1 MDGKRL
7 WTILRGIAWANV
19 GFGVLGFLY
28 GLSLT
33 VSTSE
38 TYSTYTEPH
47 PDHWVSAFTLLLAG
61 LMASLV
67 FFFLERVL
75 ENSAMK
81 EVILRDMLKKIES
94 LEIKAKY

>member
-1 MDGKRL
+1 MGGKKL
-7 WTILRGIAWANV
+7 WMILRGIAWANV

-33 VSTSE
+33 VTTSE
-38 TYSTYTEPH
+38 ALAYTEPH
-47 PDHWVSAFTLLLAG
+47 PDRWVAAFTLLFAG

-67 FFFLERVL
+67 FFFLAKVL
-75 ENSAMK
+75 ENSATK

-94 LEIKAKY
+94 LERKSKY

>member
-1 MDGKRL
+1 MVYI

-33 VSTSE
+33 VTTSE
-38 TYSTYTEPH
+38 TLAYTEPH
-47 PDHWVSAFTLLLAG
+47 PDRWVAAFTLLLAG

-67 FFFLERVL
+67 FFFLARVL
-75 ENSAMK
+75 ENSATK

-94 LEIKAKY
+94 LERKAKY